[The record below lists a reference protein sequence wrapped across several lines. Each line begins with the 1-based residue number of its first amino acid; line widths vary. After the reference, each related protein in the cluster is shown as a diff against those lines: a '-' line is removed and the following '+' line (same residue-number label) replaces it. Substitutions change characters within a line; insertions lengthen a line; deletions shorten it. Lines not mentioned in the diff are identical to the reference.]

1 MPSINKSII
10 LLAAVAQLALINAAP
25 IPQIAGVGSACNS
38 VLTDLDNASGYATK
52 NIEEGVGNDI
62 AGVKGANAKR
72 QIAGVGSGCDSIL
85 TDFDNASG
93 YATKNIEEGVGNDI
107 ASAKG
112 TAAQPAPAKR
122 QLNKI
127 SDGFGDLANDA
138 GLSAV
143 GNPVDAEGNV
153 VDGDGTN
160 GAAEVGAD
168 IGSAEESILEGA
180 TAEVNGGHNTGSGE
194 TGGSGGNPPPPP
206 PPKARRQLNKI
217 SDGFGDLA
225 NDAGLSAV
233 GNPVDAEGN
242 VIDGDGTNGAADLG
256 ADIGSAEESTLE
268 DSTAEIFNNGDNT
281 GNGGNGGSS
290 GSPPP
295 PPPAK
300 GPGGPH

>member
-1 MPSINKSII
+1 MPSINRSII
-10 LLAAVAQLALINAAP
+10 FLAAVAQLALVTAAP
-25 IPQIAGVGSACNS
+25 VPQIAGFGSACNS
-38 VLTDLDNASGYATK
+38 VLTDLDNASGFATK

-72 QIAGVGSGCDSIL
+72 QIAGVGSGCDSVL
-85 TDFDNASG
+85 TDLDNASG
-93 YATKNIEEGVGNDI
+93 FATKNIEEGVGNDI
-107 ASAKG
+107 ASVKG
-112 TAAQPAPAKR
+112 APSKR

-127 SDGFGDLANDA
+127 SDGFADLANDA
-138 GLSAV
+138 GLSVV
-143 GNPVDAEGNV
+143 GNPVDKYGNI

-180 TAEVNGGHNTGSGE
+180 TAELNNGHNTGSGGN
-194 TGGSGGNPPPPP
+194 GGSGGNPPPPP
-206 PPKARRQLNKI
+206 PPKFRRQLNKI

-268 DSTAEIFNNGDNT
+268 DSTAELFNNGDNT
-281 GNGGNGGSS
+281 GSGGNGGSS
-290 GSPPP
+290 GGNPPP
-295 PPPAK
+295 PPPAG